1 MAPNFEVSGRRT
13 MRATIAAE
21 NRRGGVAFVIQI
33 PIM

>member
-1 MAPNFEVSGRRT
+1 MTPSFEVSGRRR

-21 NRRGGVAFVIQI
+21 SRRGGVAFVIQI